1 MKNYLKNIKKIDFTL
16 KFILFFEKIKQID
29 LKSFKTIIVIY
40 SLIFSIFLFLSIPG
54 LYNYKNYHEKIKKE
68 TYSSF
73 KLKLDNIT
81 EVKYRFVP
89 KPHILIE
96 EANLNFDKGTNN
108 NFAKLQNIKMYIS
121 IMDLYKKDKISIKEI
136 NINKGNFYFKKNT
149 FSYFKEHLDKAIIK
163 PIKINNSNFFYL
175 SKNDEVANIVP
186 IKELKYYIDFK
197 IKEKNLKIKGKLFDV
212 SFNYIWKKNYNNP
225 NIVESS
231 VNLVNP
237 NINLSN
243 KTVKNYENNI
253 NDGLLK
259 IIFLNNKLN
268 INYKNIKN
276 KISFLTDKNN
286 LDTNYKIKL
295 NGNIALNPFYF
306 NTNVSLSNIDFY
318 SLVDKF
324 LPYLYNYRDSIH
336 SNINGISSFTL
347 LNTKNKLLENILMS
361 FKFANQKMLI
371 DKFNIKIKKIG
382 NLTISDLDYLDKEDE
397 VYVKSKIVFNILDSK
412 QFYYR
417 FQVPKKNRINLKQ
430 INFDLEKN
438 LDKKVYYIS
447 NIKINSYEKDLE
459 NETSDIFDEREIFN
473 IQTLK
478 KLINDYLA
486 SINQG

>member
-1 MKNYLKNIKKIDFTL
+1 MFQNTIDS
-16 KFILFFEKIKQID
+16 I

>member
-243 KTVKNYENNI
+243 KTVKNFENNI
-253 NDGLLK
+253 NEGLLK
-259 IIFLNNKLN
+259 MIFLNNKLN

-382 NLTISDLDYLDKEDE
+382 NLTISDLGYLDKEDE

-459 NETSDIFDEREIFN
+459 NETSDIFDETEIFN